1 LVVRLYGVAK
11 MLEPI
16 LPETS
21 AKIKELVREN
31 KTPERPLFERK

>member
-1 LVVRLYGVAK
+1 

-21 AKIKELVREN
+21 KTIRALVREN
-31 KTPERPLFERK
+31 KMPETPLFLRKE